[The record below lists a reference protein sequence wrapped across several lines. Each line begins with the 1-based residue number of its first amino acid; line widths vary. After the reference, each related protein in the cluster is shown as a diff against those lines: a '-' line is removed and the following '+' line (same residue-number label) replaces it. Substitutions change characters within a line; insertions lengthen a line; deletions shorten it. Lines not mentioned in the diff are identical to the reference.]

1 MNNPK
6 LPYIN
11 ILQSAICVP
20 PPSSG
25 EVPIAM
31 DIKILPD
38 KNIPPEP
45 FFGVWLL
52 DISGS
57 MSGKR
62 LKNAKTSIIEQV
74 NILPAGTIFNLIT
87 FETDINEVMVNV
99 EINPNSRKNIVEKI
113 RKISDRGT
121 TALYKALEKGIDL
134 VRKYVKKGNDF
145 DIKKIILISD
155 GDPTDVQVENGNEN
169 DPNYQKYFHLAHEAL
184 EYRASIDT
192 VGALGEHNVYLLYE
206 IAKQSTGK
214 YIFAEDADE
223 LRTKMIIAT
232 EQTIKIAFAQP
243 TLSLIGKFGA
253 ISVEDAVQYKPTVIR
268 MPFERINDHESKA
281 NLRSFEA
288 GDTYQ
293 ILVKGKLKIDP
304 ATIQLDTPIDVL
316 LLQFDFGN
324 GLNTSKEISMKFSN
338 DPSTFK
344 LNQDIN
350 KKFANVFSQAEEIAD
365 CTIRG
370 DAEATQRIQGDET
383 KKIT

>member
-1 MNNPK
+1 MNDTK

-25 EVPIAM
+25 EVPIAL

-74 NILPAGTIFNLIT
+74 NILPAGSLFNLIT
-87 FETDINEVMVNV
+87 FETDINEVMINV
-99 EINPNSRKNIVEKI
+99 EINPNSRKNIIDKI
-113 RKISDRGT
+113 QKISDRGT

-134 VRKYVKKGNDF
+134 VRKYVSKGNAF

-155 GDPTDVQVENGNEN
+155 GDPTDVQVENGNEK

-243 TLSLIGKFGA
+243 SLVLNGKYD

-268 MPFERINDHESKA
+268 MPFERINAHESKA

-304 ATIQLDTPIDVL
+304 NTVQLDTPINVL
-316 LLQFDFGN
+316 LLQFNFGK
-324 GLNTSKEISMKFSN
+324 GLNVSKEISIKFST

>member
-1 MNNPK
+1 MNDPK

-25 EVPIAM
+25 EVPIAL

-74 NILPAGTIFNLIT
+74 NILPAGSLFNLIT
-87 FETDINEVMVNV
+87 FETDINEVMINV
-99 EINPNSRKNIVEKI
+99 EINPNSRKNIIDKI
-113 RKISDRGT
+113 QKISDRGT

-134 VRKYVKKGNDF
+134 VRKYVSKGNAF

-155 GDPTDVQVENGNEN
+155 GDPTDVQVENGNEK

-243 TLSLIGKFGA
+243 SLVLNGKYE

-268 MPFERINDHESKA
+268 MPFERINAHESKA

-304 ATIQLDTPIDVL
+304 NTVQLDTPINVL
-316 LLQFDFGN
+316 LLQFNFGK
-324 GLNTSKEISMKFSN
+324 GLNVSKEISIKFST